1 MARSVGEA
9 AAQGIESG
17 FGMGLQLDRMQ
28 EEKRARA
35 FQENRQL
42 EIDRRAESDA
52 EIRRKREDR
61 QERRLVD
68 TERNA
73 ATDRAHR
80 LLKERQGEITNA
92 ARGAQEAGGP
102 VPPELAAEYGQN
114 AEALARVRQDALN
127 YFSRVQSG
135 QASLDDASPKD
146 LYMHFT
152 AATGMRP
159 EDLPRVQQHIADV
172 QAGMETGNRGLLLQG
187 VNGLMAPQLKKGLG
201 GPSPHGGTI
210 IRKEVIGLDP
220 ARDAAGG
227 DHPDKFI
234 PRLRVYVKTDDG
246 KTAYY
251 DAPVTKNR
259 STDPN
264 DPVVAVG
271 IDQAMD
277 YMGNLGVL
285 ATAVEHPEVAA
296 KIAQGAKEAGPAA
309 QRYLDELTA
318 ASRPKKTGST
328 TKAFNLPADSGE
340 TILQTTDAQG
350 KVTERRIQ
358 HNKREF
364 RPASGG
370 RGGAALGK
378 MQAVLEQLDVDYE
391 AEISEAESPE
401 EAAKITEQYK
411 EDRRAVLTSIRPS
424 RTTTKPPTNAEVN
437 SAVRDAV
444 KIAAGKIGLSYDA
457 GIKDY
462 RNQDGTPVTPAQRK
476 QLADA
481 EAAAI
486 KAVRNIAAGGKKPT
500 GEDVSNAAGSAK
512 KTVKWGELK

>member
-9 AAQGIESG
+9 AAQGVESG
-17 FGMGLQLDRMQ
+17 FGMGLQLDRMD

-42 EIDRRAESDA
+42 QIDQRAESDA

-80 LLKERQGEITNA
+80 LLRERQGEIVTA
-92 ARGAQEAGGP
+92 ARGMQEAGGP
-102 VPPELAAEYGQN
+102 LPPELVTEYGQN
-114 AEALARVRQDALN
+114 AEALTRVRQDALN

-172 QAGMETGNRGLLLQG
+172 QAGMDTGNKGLLLQG

-210 IRKEVIGLDP
+210 IRKEIIGLDP
-220 ARDAAGG
+220 ARDANGG

-277 YMGNLGVL
+277 FMGNLGVL
-285 ATAVEHPEVAA
+285 ATATQQPGVAA
-296 KIAQGAKEAGPAA
+296 KLAEGAKEAGPAA
-309 QRYLDELTA
+309 QKYLDELTA
-318 ASRPKKTGST
+318 ASRPTKKTET
-328 TKAFNLPADSGE
+328 TEKINMPADSGS
-340 TILQTTDAQG
+340 TLLIKRDAQG
-350 KVTERRIQ
+350 KEIGRETLQ
-358 HNKREF
+358 HGKREF
-364 RPASGG
+364 RPTGG
-370 RGGAALGK
+370 GGGGARGAL
-378 MQAVLEQLDVDYE
+378 QAKLDAIEEDFT
-391 AEISEAESPE
+391 AGDISEE
-401 EAAKITEQYK
+401 ERAAQRK
-411 EDRRAVLTSIRPS
+411 AVIAGIKPASATA
-424 RTTTKPPTNAEVN
+424 KPPTNAEVN

-444 KIAAGKIGLSYDA
+444 KIAAGRVGLVYDV

-462 RNQDGTPVTPAQRK
+462 KNQDGTPVTTAQRQ

-481 EAAAI
+481 EAKAI
-486 KAVRNIAAGGKKPT
+486 KAIRDVTAKGERPTGAQVESAGG
-500 GEDVSNAAGSAK
+500 NAK
-512 KTVKWGELK
+512 KTVKFGDLK